1 MKKKNILIGIGG
13 GSGSGKTSVAKNIL
27 KAFGAGEVV
36 IIQLDSYYKDLS
48 HLPFEERT
56 QQNFDHPD
64 SIDFSLLKKQLSQ
77 LLTGKP
83 VDIPL
88 YDYETHTRLKEPLKI
103 EPHHAIVLEGIL
115 VFLDP
120 ELQDMMNIK
129 IFVETDDDIRFIR
142 RLTRDLTDRGR
153 THTDVIRQYLDSVR
167 PMHEQFVEKSKKY
180 ADIIIPE
187 GGDNTVAIDL
197 IQTKIRSLYKL
208 KEQVKCPR

>member
-13 GSGSGKTSVAKNIL
+13 GSGSGKTSLAKNIL
-27 KAFGAGEVV
+27 KAFGTGEVV

-64 SIDFSLLKKQLSQ
+64 SIDFSLLKKHLSQ
-77 LLTGKP
+77 LLTGEP

-103 EPHHAIVLEGIL
+103 EPHHTIVLEGIL

-197 IQTKIRSLYKL
+197 IQTKIRSLL
-208 KEQVKCPR
+208 QTEGSEFP